1 MRCVPQL
8 RFAKLGGER
17 AYIAGRSLN
26 YKVASFRRSVMS
38 KSIHRRSLLA
48 AAIAAP
54 MVSRAG
60 WAQAAYPNK
69 QIRMVVPFAAAG
81 TTDLL
86 GRIVAQYLTEV
97 WGQQVIV
104 DNKTGA
110 GGNVGA
116 ELVAKAAPDGYT
128 LLLGTVGTAVT
139 NQYLYKNMPYD
150 SVKSFAPVALVGEVA
165 NVLAVHPS
173 FPAKTLQEF
182 IAYCKAQ
189 GPGKVSY
196 GSPAIGGTGHLAME
210 YLSEL
215 AGIKLE
221 HVVYRGSSLVMKDLL
236 AGHIL
241 DTMDNL
247 PPYLQHIQSGALRA
261 LAVSSSKRWYSAPD
275 VPTVA
280 EQGYPGFDAAPWW
293 YVAAPAGAPADI
305 VKKLSDEITKGIRSE
320 AVIKKIR
327 ETGAAE
333 LAGDAEALTKHM
345 VAENAKW
352 KKVITA
358 AKLEPQ

>member
-1 MRCVPQL
+1 MTKMMR
-8 RFAKLGGER
+8 RRTAM
-17 AYIAGRSLN
+17 AGTL
-26 YKVASFRRSVMS
+26 V
-38 KSIHRRSLLA
+38 
-48 AAIAAP
+48 AP
-54 MVSRAG
+54 MLARHG
-60 WAQAAYPNK
+60 WAQSAYPNK

-86 GRIVAQYLTEV
+86 GRIVAQYLTEA

-116 ELVAKAAPDGYT
+116 ELVAKAPPDGYT

-139 NQYLYKNMPYD
+139 NQYLYKAMPYD
-150 SVKSFAPVALVGEVA
+150 SMKSFAPVALVGEVA

-173 FPAKTLQEF
+173 FPAKSLKEF
-182 IAYCKAQ
+182 VEYCKAQ
-189 GPGKVSY
+189 GPNKVSY
-196 GSPAIGGTGHLAME
+196 GSPAVGGTGHLAME

-215 AGIKLE
+215 AGIRLE
-221 HVVYRGSSLVMKDLL
+221 HVVYRGSALVMKDLL

-241 DTMDNL
+241 TTMDNL

-261 LAVSSSKRWYSAPD
+261 LAVSSAKRWFSAPE

-293 YVAAPAGAPADI
+293 YVAAPAGTPADI
-305 VKKLSDEITKGIRSE
+305 VKKLSRRDHQGHPVRGGDQEDPRCRRRRAAGRFS
-320 AVIKKIR
+320 AALVR
-327 ETGAAE
+327 QMET
-333 LAGDAEALTKHM
+333 
-345 VAENAKW
+345 ENTKW
-352 KKVITA
+352 KKVIAA

>member
-1 MRCVPQL
+1 MIKMMP
-8 RFAKLGGER
+8 
-17 AYIAGRSLN
+17 
-26 YKVASFRRSVMS
+26 RRSAMAGM
-38 KSIHRRSLLA
+38 L
-48 AAIAAP
+48 AAP
-54 MVSRAG
+54 MLARHG
-60 WAQAAYPNK
+60 WAQQGWPAK

-81 TTDLL
+81 TTDIL
-86 GRIVAQYLTEV
+86 GRIVAQHLTDV
-97 WGQQVIV
+97 WGEQVIV

-139 NQYLYKNMPYD
+139 NQYLYKSMPYD
-150 SVKSFAPVALVGEVA
+150 STKSFAPVALVGEVA

-173 FPAKTLQEF
+173 FPAKSLKGF
-182 IAYCKAQ
+182 VDYCKAQ
-189 GPGKVSY
+189 GPGKVSF
-196 GSPAIGGTGHLAME
+196 GSPAVGGTGHLAME

-241 DTMDNL
+241 TTMDNL
-247 PPYLQHIQSGALRA
+247 PPYLQHIQSGALNA
-261 LAVSSSKRWYSAPD
+261 LAVSSAKRWFSAPD

-280 EQGYPGFDAAPWW
+280 EQGYAGFDAAPWW
-293 YVAAPAGAPADI
+293 YVAAPAGTPADI
-305 VKKLSDEITKGIRSE
+305 VKKLSDEVTRGIKSE
-320 AVIKKIR
+320 AITKKIR
-327 ETGAAE
+327 EAGAAE
-333 LAGDAEALTKHM
+333 LPGDAEALAKHM

-352 KKVITA
+352 KKVIEA